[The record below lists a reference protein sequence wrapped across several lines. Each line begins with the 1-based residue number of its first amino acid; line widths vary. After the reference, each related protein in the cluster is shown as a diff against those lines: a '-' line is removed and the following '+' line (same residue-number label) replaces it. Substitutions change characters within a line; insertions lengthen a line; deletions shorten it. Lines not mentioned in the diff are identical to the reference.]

1 MQVSNPPINSSPV
14 ALAEVQD
21 SVEVVGSVE
30 LRSGSVAEQNSTSDY
45 RLVEDAGASFAVEVA
60 VDNSAQSS
68 ETGYRQQLRRSGDK
82 HLNQS
87 DLQHQRLIHPLRRLL
102 RTLSAPAENTASSGL

>member
-1 MQVSNPPINSSPV
+1 MQVSNPPINSSLV

-45 RLVEDAGASFAVEVA
+45 RLVADAGASFAVEVA

-68 ETGYRQQLRRSGDK
+68 EMGCRQQLRHSGDK
-82 HLNQS
+82 HSNQS
-87 DLQHQRLIHPLRRLL
+87 DL
-102 RTLSAPAENTASSGL
+102 